1 MDLRL
6 YRCLDTPAATLARD
20 FTSRS
25 YQQEL
30 YIHDG
35 IPECST
41 KKIENYNNVMPEK
54 TLADST
60 MEINRFILSSD
71 KG

>member
-1 MDLRL
+1 ML
-6 YRCLDTPAATLARD
+6 Y
-20 FTSRS
+20 
-25 YQQEL
+25 
-30 YIHDG
+30 
-35 IPECST
+35 
-41 KKIENYNNVMPEK
+41 KKDRKLQYVMPEK